1 MQFLFFSRSRQNCA
15 FAELWHGF
23 TVDFKRQTQIP
34 AYQKYI
40 NRITPELMLHL
51 AGCVFCSRKSKKK
64 PSKLNIYAVCCCVC
78 YGKTIVMLHC
88 SVYFSQNTSVLV
100 SFLWLHLN
108 KPTVIIKMSSWNGWI
123 GGNWWRFEGAPFRWC
138 PSHVQNK
145 CYDFF
150 FTSSASSGPSLIVCC
165 SVGEPL
171 SQQCHVF
178 DLFF

>member
-34 AYQKYI
+34 TYQKYI

-123 GGNWWRFEGAPFRWC
+123 GGNWWRFEGLLYWSTVSLMSITCSKQVLWFLFHVVCVFRPFVDC
-138 PSHVQNK
+138 V
-145 CYDFF
+145 
-150 FTSSASSGPSLIVCC
+150 L
-165 SVGEPL
+165 
-171 SQQCHVF
+171 
-178 DLFF
+178 